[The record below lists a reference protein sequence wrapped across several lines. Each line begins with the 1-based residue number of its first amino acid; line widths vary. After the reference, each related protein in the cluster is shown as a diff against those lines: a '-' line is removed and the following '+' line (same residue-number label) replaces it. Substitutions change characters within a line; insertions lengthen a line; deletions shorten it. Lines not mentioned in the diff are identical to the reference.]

1 MIWASARYEVV
12 ERIGTI
18 LDGSCEKTKNLSL
31 WLHLAINVLSTILL
45 GASNYCM
52 QCLSSPTRQEVDRAH
67 SQGIWLDIGVPGI
80 RNLRRISRRRLVLWM
95 LLTLSS
101 IPLHLLYN
109 SAVFI
114 TLATQSYKVFLG
126 PSDLWTSQKSNR
138 TFVNFPGPV
147 KSWTFNKSSL
157 DISTFQKID
166 NAQCIKAYSKQFV
179 AANSDVIL
187 ISTRVRDGKGV
198 IEVPSD
204 PGHALPY
211 KWICSLS
218 FNERYEKCDTN
229 EILKDPHRWMP
240 SINQLY
246 FDDLNASMDLPS
258 ETEELHIPVD
268 YCLSKPAKKQQ
279 CRLQYSSDILIVVI
293 ICNFIKAMSM
303 LLMLWTQRTPPLA
316 TLGDAIASFL
326 GVPDYCM
333 QKYRHRNNK
342 GRLWI
347 LSLSFRRW
355 FSCNLLWVLLCLI
368 PSLHML

>member
-1 MIWASARYEVV
+1 MIWASARYKVV

-31 WLHLAINVLSTILL
+31 WLHLAINALSTILL

-52 QCLSSPTRQEVDRAH
+52 QCLSSPTRQEVDKAH

-126 PSDLWTSQKSNR
+126 PSDLWTSQKSGG
-138 TFVNFPGPV
+138 TFVNPPGPV

-157 DISTFQKID
+157 NISTFRKID
-166 NAQCIKAYSKQFV
+166 NAECIEAYSKQFV

-198 IEVPSD
+198 IEVPNNT
-204 PGHALPY
+204 LPY
-211 KWICSLS
+211 KWMCSLS
-218 FNERYEKCDTN
+218 FNEGYENCDTN
-229 EILKDPHRWMP
+229 EILKDPNRWML
-240 SINQLY
+240 SMNQLY
-246 FDDLNASMDLPS
+246 SEDLNASMDLPS
-258 ETEELHIPVD
+258 ETGELQIPVD
-268 YCLSKPAKKQQ
+268 YCLSKPAKEQQ
-279 CRLQYSSDILIVVI
+279 CRLQYSFDILIVVI
-293 ICNFIKAMSM
+293 ICNFIEAMSM
-303 LLMLWTQRTPPLA
+303 LLMLWTQKTPPLA

-326 GVPDYCM
+326 GVPDYFT
-333 QKYRHRNNK
+333 QKYRHRNNN

-347 LSLSFRRW
+347 LSMSFRRW
-355 FSCNLLWVLLCLI
+355 CSCNLL
-368 PSLHML
+368 

>member
-1 MIWASARYEVV
+1 MIWASARYKVV

-31 WLHLAINVLSTILL
+31 WLHLAINALSTILL

-52 QCLSSPTRQEVDRAH
+52 QCLSSPTRQEVDKAH
-67 SQGIWLDIGVPGI
+67 NQGIWLDIGVPGI

-126 PSDLWTSQKSNR
+126 PSDLWTSQKPNG
-138 TFVNFPGPV
+138 TFVKPIAPTYP
-147 KSWTFNKSSL
+147 WTFQHSSP
-157 DISTFQKID
+157 DISTFRKMD
-166 NAQCIKAYSKQFV
+166 NAECIKAYSKEFV

-204 PGHALPY
+204 SDNALPY
-211 KWICSLS
+211 KWICSPS
-218 FNERYEKCDTN
+218 FHETYENCDTN
-229 EILKDPHRWMP
+229 GILKDPNRWML
-240 SINQLY
+240 SMSEVY
-246 FDDLNASMDLPS
+246 SDDLKAFMDLPL
-258 ETEELHIPVD
+258 ETEEVQIPVD
-268 YCLSKPAKKQQ
+268 YCLSKPAKEQ
-279 CRLQYSSDILIVVI
+279 CRLQYSFDILIVVI

-303 LLMLWTQRTPPLA
+303 LLMLWTQKTPPLA

-326 GVPDYCM
+326 GVPDCCT

-342 GRLWI
+342 RRLWI
-347 LSLSFRRW
+347 SSMSFRRW
-355 FSCNLLWVLLCLI
+355 CSCNLL
-368 PSLHML
+368 